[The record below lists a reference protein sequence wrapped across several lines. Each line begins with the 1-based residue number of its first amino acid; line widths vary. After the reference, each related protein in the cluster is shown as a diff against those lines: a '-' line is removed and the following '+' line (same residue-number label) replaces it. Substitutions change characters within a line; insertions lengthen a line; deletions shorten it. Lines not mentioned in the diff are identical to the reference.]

1 VKPEDFEK
9 FVIEEVYSLPQE
21 EGEQVYLLK
30 GDKGDRVGKYL
41 FMLEF
46 ESVEARDR
54 LGRLSALEPDA
65 RAVWEKML
73 GMADL
78 IFIDYVVVGK

>member
-9 FVIEEVYSLPQE
+9 SVIEEVYSLPQE